1 MVVGCPISF
10 GLNHIPDPPVRET
23 TATAP
28 LWGVGFQSQ
37 KPSLCRSGKAVV
49 PQPCPPLIPCEHS
62 VHDPETNFFVL
73 EGKNHLWEC
82 GPLDR
87 YIITPGKNP
96 SKWWPSLRP
105 KRGGE
110 VRTQKLPR
118 PFQSQA
124 ASAPQI
130 RTFVRNPD
138 YRPLSFHSRSTGT
151 NRFQHRIERRAHSGH
166 LDKNGAHGGRGGFPA
181 TNQPPHFP
189 QALGPFHCTQELGY
203 CTYSSSSHTLW

>member
-1 MVVGCPISF
+1 MGCPISF

-23 TATAP
+23 TAIAP
-28 LWGVGFQSQ
+28 LWGVGFKSQ

-49 PQPCPPLIPCEHS
+49 PQPCPPSIPCEHS

-110 VRTQKLPR
+110 VRTQNC
-118 PFQSQA
+118 
-124 ASAPQI
+124 SAHSKAKPH
-130 RTFVRNPD
+130 RLHKTE
-138 YRPLSFHSRSTGT
+138 PLSDTQVTVHFLSIPVQPAQTFSSTESNLEPKVVTWTKTGLMVGGEGSPRQT
-151 NRFQHRIERRAHSGH
+151 N
-166 LDKNGAHGGRGGFPA
+166 
-181 TNQPPHFP
+181 PPQFP

-203 CTYSSSSHTLW
+203 CTDSSSSHTLW